1 MNKVK
6 DSIFLTNK
14 PDCIAVYFS
23 LGANSPSTHSKPHL
37 LTKTPILLESSVIY
51 FTFVHHQNTIEHDP
65 YRWKSHFRASKAR
78 DCS

>member
-23 LGANSPSTHSKPHL
+23 LCANSPSTHSKPHL

-51 FTFVHHQNTIEHDP
+51 FTFVHHQ
-65 YRWKSHFRASKAR
+65 
-78 DCS
+78 

>member
-23 LGANSPSTHSKPHL
+23 LGANSPQHIPSLIS
-37 LTKTPILLESSVIY
+37 
-51 FTFVHHQNTIEHDP
+51 
-65 YRWKSHFRASKAR
+65 
-78 DCS
+78 

>member
-23 LGANSPSTHSKPHL
+23 LVTNSPSTHSKPHL

-51 FTFVHHQNTIEHDP
+51 FTFVHLQ
-65 YRWKSHFRASKAR
+65 
-78 DCS
+78 

>member
-14 PDCIAVYFS
+14 PDGIAVYFS

-51 FTFVHHQNTIEHDP
+51 FTFVHHQ
-65 YRWKSHFRASKAR
+65 
-78 DCS
+78 